1 MFLGDCQ
8 HFYALFAN
16 SFEGAAEEA
25 GVVAALCT
33 THGRRRQNFARK
45 KKKKTVVPLEA
56 NIDLTINEAVAEAR
70 SIQPREAEHGK
81 EETEVEKDKHHR

>member
-1 MFLGDCQ
+1 M
-8 HFYALFAN
+8 
-16 SFEGAAEEA
+16 
-25 GVVAALCT
+25 VAALCT

>member
-1 MFLGDCQ
+1 MHTRLCIVGK
-8 HFYALFAN
+8 LL
-16 SFEGAAEEA
+16 EGEAENPR
-25 GVVAALCT
+25 C
-33 THGRRRQNFARK
+33 F
-45 KKKKTVVPLEA
+45 VPLGA